1 MCELYGITGD
11 SPVRANDM
19 LKEFYTHSHKHPHGW
34 GMRYFNKDG
43 TDSMC
48 KEAVSAHDS
57 LVLPELLNHDIK
69 TSVLIAHIRFA
80 TIGSISK
87 SNSHPFT
94 TRDSSG
100 REWTMAHNGN
110 IYSGMELLPYLD
122 THAGET
128 DSERVLLYLTD
139 AMSKAISDTGRS
151 LDAVH
156 RATLL
161 DEKIAAI
168 AKRNK
173 LNLLIYDGEVYY
185 IHTNIIDTLYSS
197 KKSSHACF
205 STHPLSQDG
214 YLWKKV
220 PMARLFAYK
229 GSQLIYSG
237 QSHGHVFEPAK
248 LPEHDRGNFVI

>member
-1 MCELYGITGD
+1 
-11 SPVRANDM
+11 
-19 LKEFYTHSHKHPHGW
+19 
-34 GMRYFNKDG
+34 
-43 TDSMC
+43 MC

-122 THAGET
+122 TQAGET

-151 LDAVH
+151 LDAVQQ
-156 RATLL
+156 AALI

-197 KKSSHACF
+197 KKSSHVCF

-248 LPEHDRGNFVI
+248 LPEQDRGNFVI

>member
-173 LNLLIYDGEVYY
+173 LNLLIYDG
-185 IHTNIIDTLYSS
+185 
-197 KKSSHACF
+197 
-205 STHPLSQDG
+205 
-214 YLWKKV
+214 
-220 PMARLFAYK
+220 
-229 GSQLIYSG
+229 
-237 QSHGHVFEPAK
+237 
-248 LPEHDRGNFVI
+248 